1 MGDAMDVLQNTVVFL
16 FSFMFLS
23 AGMSKLRHQTYSQ
36 QALEAYQLVPKSL
49 TGFLN
54 RSLASMELLLVPAL
68 ILPLSQSM
76 AVYVAALLLLVYAM
90 AIAINLLRGRKR
102 LDCGC
107 NGPDSKQ
114 SISWWMVLRNLFMTM
129 VLLMLPI
136 QIELASLSVY
146 VLAIFFSAALILIR
160 QGAQLLYKNQQLMS
174 RQRQ

>member
-1 MGDAMDVLQNTVVFL
+1 MGDAMDVLQNTLIFL

-23 AGMSKLRHQTYSQ
+23 AGMSKLRHQDYSQ
-36 QALEAYQLVPKSL
+36 QALEAYQLAPKFL
-49 TGFLN
+49 TGFLS
-54 RSLASMELLLVPAL
+54 RSLASAELLLVPAL

-76 AVYVAALLLLVYAM
+76 AVYAAVLLLLVYAM

-114 SISWWMVLRNLFMTM
+114 SISWWMVLRNLFMAM

-136 QIELASLSVY
+136 QTVLAPLSVY
-146 VLAIFFSAALILIR
+146 VLALFFSAALILIR

-174 RQRQ
+174 RQGQ